1 MNNSPAPNLKACLAH
16 STVFRLVSS
25 LPRSIITFPSFE
37 SIEITD
43 TYLNSKMTTII
54 RAYTADLAMKQFV
67 LLNKGTT
74 IIGIKQVKG
83 ES

>member
-1 MNNSPAPNLKACLAH
+1 
-16 STVFRLVSS
+16 VD
-25 LPRSIITFPSFE
+25 SF
-37 SIEITD
+37 EITD